1 MTAEVCARFD
11 TAEKLSDEER
21 ATITQIAG
29 NALARFQPKPELKE
43 K

>member
-11 TAEKLSDEER
+11 TAEKFSDEDR
-21 ATITQIAG
+21 ATITQIAR
-29 NALARFQPKPELKE
+29 NALARFQPKPELDE